1 LPKRGEPQVSFAVVN
16 AACILTAANSQVK
29 LCWSSGYVTMPPFA
43 TLPKRLL
50 LIVAI
55 LFGAATTG
63 YSLIWMIHI
72 RHVPSLGSYVRWLPN
87 HLAEVQGVEDQSA
100 AWRSG
105 LRSRDRIVAVN
116 DEKLDTPSPFYGYS
130 FYRWIILGRT
140 GDVVQLSI
148 ERPDDRRELTVKAV
162 LVSYT
167 RPPGIRGLASRA
179 MDFYPVLLL
188 IGGML
193 VLALRLQD
201 RNAWLLALLFSGFI
215 CGAPLFEGSISP
227 HLRGPV
233 ACYKATYGS
242 LAAGVFCYFFLIFP
256 VPSPIDRRLPRL
268 KAILLFISACYSIC
282 LGLAC
287 LVAGGLYPAYLV
299 LGWVS
304 RKPLAWPITFY
315 EIGLYSLGFVSLIW
329 NSLRPATAEARRK
342 TRVIL
347 WGMVGGFGPLFL
359 VFSLSSLANRS
370 ISEIPFW
377 MLSLGVISLSLMP
390 LSFAYAVVKHRVLE
404 IPVLLRRSARYLLV
418 QRAYFVLLLLTAA
431 VAIVVFTHTISR
443 FFPAATNIGMPLSA
457 VFGAVLV
464 WASAPIVKR
473 GTERIDRG
481 FFRSAYDTRVILE
494 GLTEK
499 IRGMTERHQLAR
511 LLELEIAG
519 ALHPKSLACY
529 LDSGGGDL
537 VTESASEKPE
547 RGINPSP
554 LPRPNFPF
562 RFGATF
568 VPKDVDAI
576 PASMPLLA
584 EIAHRGKAWDV
595 PQQPEPEPAGDR
607 SPLAPECLVPI
618 LGRENTLI
626 GMLVLGPR
634 LSEEPYSGE
643 DKRLLD
649 SVAAQAGIA
658 LENIRLAEEMAERL
672 EAERRIAQ
680 EMEFAKQVQARLF
693 PRKLPAMKCLEYTGI
708 CLQARQVGGDYY
720 DFLEL
725 RPGRLALILA
735 DIAGKG
741 MPGALLMANLQANLR
756 GQYAMALDNLPRLLA
771 SVNRLFYEST
781 DNASYAT
788 VFFADYDDHSRKLRY
803 ANCGHLPALLLR
815 ASENAGS
822 PLAELPRVEWLHSTS
837 TVMGM
842 FEDWR
847 AEIAEVELSPGD
859 TLLLYTDGVTEASNA
874 NGEEFGQYRLLET
887 VTKHSNL
894 PVGLLL
900 QALVEEIQQFSA
912 GREQQDDITAVIARF
927 LQSFD

>member
-1 LPKRGEPQVSFAVVN
+1 MRS
-16 AACILTAANSQVK
+16 
-29 LCWSSGYVTMPPFA
+29 FA
-43 TLPKRLL
+43 TLPKPVL

-55 LFGAATTG
+55 LFGAATTA

-72 RHVPSLGSYVRWLPN
+72 RHVAGLGSYVRWLPN
-87 HLAEVQGVEDQSA
+87 HLAEVQGVEEQSA

-105 LRSRDRIVAVN
+105 LRSGDRITAVN
-116 DEKLDTPSPFYGYS
+116 DEKLDSPSPFYGYS
-130 FYRWIILGRT
+130 FYRWIILGRI

-148 ERPDDRRELTVKAV
+148 ARPDDRQELTIKAV
-162 LVSYT
+162 LVSYR
-167 RPPGIRGLASRA
+167 RPPGIQGLATRT
-179 MDFYPVLLL
+179 MNFYPLLLL
-188 IGGML
+188 IVGML

-215 CGAPLFEGSISP
+215 SGAPLFEGSISP

-242 LAAGVFCYFFLIFP
+242 LAAGVFCYFLLTFP

-287 LVAGGLYPAYLV
+287 LVGGGLYPSYLAV
-299 LGWVS
+299 GWVS
-304 RKPLAWPITFY
+304 KKPLAWPITFY

-359 VFSLSSLANRS
+359 VFTLSSLANRS

-377 MLSLGVISLSLMP
+377 VLSLGVISLSLMP

-404 IPVLLRRSARYLLV
+404 IPVLLRRSARYVLV
-418 QRAYFVLLLLTAA
+418 QRAYFVLLLMAAA

-443 FFPAATNIGMPLSA
+443 FFPAATNIGMPVSA

-481 FFRSAYDTRVILE
+481 FFRSAYDTRVILQ

-499 IRGMTERHQLAR
+499 IRVVTERHQLAS

-529 LDSGGGDL
+529 LDTGGGNL
-537 VTESASEKPE
+537 VAESASEKPE
-547 RGINPSP
+547 PGINPTP
-554 LPRPNFPF
+554 LPRPSFPF
-562 RFGATF
+562 RFGAMF
-568 VPKDVDAI
+568 VPKDVDTI

-595 PQQPEPEPAGDR
+595 PQDPEPAGER

-634 LSEEPYSGE
+634 LSEESYSGE

-658 LENIRLAEEMAERL
+658 LENIRLAQEMAERL

-680 EMEFAKQVQARLF
+680 EMEFARQVQARLF
-693 PRKLPAMKCLEYTGI
+693 PRKLPAMKTLEYTGI

-725 RPGRLALILA
+725 GPGRLALILA

-756 GQYAMALDNLPRLLA
+756 SQYAMALDNLPQLLA

-781 DNASYAT
+781 DDASYAT
-788 VFFADYDDHSRKLRY
+788 VFFADYDDHSRQLRY
-803 ANCGHLPALLLR
+803 ANCGHLPPLLLR
-815 ASENAGS
+815 AGENAGS
-822 PLAELPRVEWLHSTS
+822 PLAKSPRVEWLHSTS

-847 AEIAEVELSPGD
+847 AEIAEVKLSPGD
-859 TLLLYTDGVTEASNA
+859 TLLLYTDGITEASNL
-874 NGEEFGQYRLLET
+874 NGEEFGEYHLLET
-887 VTKHSNL
+887 VAQHSHL
-894 PVGLLL
+894 QVGPLL
-900 QALVEEIQQFSA
+900 QALVEEVQQFSS
-912 GREQQDDITAVIARF
+912 GREQQDDITAVIARSF
-927 LQSFD
+927 QSSD